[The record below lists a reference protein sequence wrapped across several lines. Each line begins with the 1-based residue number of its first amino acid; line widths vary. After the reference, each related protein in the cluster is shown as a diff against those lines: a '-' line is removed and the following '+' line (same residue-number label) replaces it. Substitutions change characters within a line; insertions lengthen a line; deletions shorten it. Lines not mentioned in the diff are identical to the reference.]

1 MSLFDSL
8 IGQAGS
14 IDIDGL
20 AAKVGLDPAE
30 VRAGAEAMLTKLASG
45 DHDAQS
51 ASVATSAETGIDPT
65 KLQALLPELAGAF
78 GATAEEGGIA
88 GKLQGMLG
96 EGGASGALG
105 ELGGLAKGLF
115 GRS

>member
-1 MSLFDSL
+1 MSIFDSL
-8 IGQAGS
+8 MGQAGN

-30 VRAGAEAMLTKLASG
+30 LRTGAESMLSKLASG

-65 KLQALLPELAGAF
+65 KLQALLPELSSAF
-78 GATAEEGGIA
+78 GGEGEGGLA
-88 GKLQGMLG
+88 GKLQGLLG

-105 ELGGLAKGLF
+105 ELGGFAKGLF
-115 GRS
+115 GKS